1 MALMR
6 VRVLFFGQLREMTG
20 LGEAVAEIPE
30 ASSVEDVFAAY
41 EKRFP
46 ALTETRKRVAVSVNQ
61 SFAAWNS
68 RVSAGDEVAFLPPV
82 SGGEGPG
89 AVTIGAECRLVR
101 NPIPVG
107 QIVAGL
113 KAAEDGAVAVF
124 EGIVRNHSHGRRT
137 AWLEYESYESMA
149 LAKLQEI
156 AAHMRSRFGVREVAL
171 WHRLGRMEISETS
184 VLVAVASAHRAAAFA
199 ACRYG
204 IDTLK
209 ALAPIWKK
217 EIFADGGVEA
227 AAWAEGAIPS
237 DDVLTAQPETEP
249 QK

>member
-1 MALMR
+1 MR

-20 LGEAVAEIPE
+20 FGEDMVEVPE
-30 ASSVEDVFAAY
+30 ASSVQDIFAAY

-46 ALTETRKRVAVSVNQ
+46 ALSETRKRVAASVNQ
-61 SFAAWNS
+61 SFVAWNS
-68 RVSAGDEVAFLPPV
+68 RVSAGDEIAFLPPV
-82 SGGEGPG
+82 SGGEGSSAVAAG
-89 AVTIGAECRLVR
+89 AQCRLVR
-101 NPIPVG
+101 EPIPVDR
-107 QIVAGL
+107 IVAGL
-113 KAAEDGAVAVF
+113 KAADDGAVAVF

-137 AWLEYESYESMA
+137 AWLEYEAYESMT

-156 AAHMRSRFGVREVAL
+156 AAHMRSRFCVREVAI
-171 WHRLGRMEISETS
+171 WHRLGRMEIGETS
-184 VLVAVASAHRAAAFA
+184 VVVAVASAHRAAAFA

-217 EIFADGGVEA
+217 EIFVDGGVEA

-237 DDVLTAQPETEP
+237 DDALAAQPEAEP
-249 QK
+249 LK

>member
-1 MALMR
+1 MEIMR

-20 LGEAVAEIPE
+20 LGEDVAEIPE
-30 ASSVEDVFAAY
+30 SSSVQDVFAVY
-41 EKRFP
+41 EERFP
-46 ALTETRKRVAVSVNQ
+46 ALTDTRKRVAASVNQ

-68 RVSAGDEVAFLPPV
+68 RVSAGDEIAFLPPV
-82 SGGEGPG
+82 SGGEGPRTVTFG
-89 AVTIGAECRLVR
+89 ARCRLVR
-101 NPIPVG
+101 EPIPVG
-107 QIVAGL
+107 EIVAEL
-113 KAAEDGAVAVF
+113 KAAEDGAVASF

-137 AWLEYESYESMA
+137 AWLEYEAYESMA

-156 AAHMRSRFGVREVAL
+156 AAHMRSRFEVREVAL

-184 VLVAVASAHRAAAFA
+184 VLVAVSSAHRAAAFA

-217 EIFADGGVEA
+217 EFFVDGGVEA
-227 AAWAEGAIPS
+227 AVWAEGAIPS
-237 DDVLTAQPETEP
+237 DDALTTQPEVEP
-249 QK
+249 RE